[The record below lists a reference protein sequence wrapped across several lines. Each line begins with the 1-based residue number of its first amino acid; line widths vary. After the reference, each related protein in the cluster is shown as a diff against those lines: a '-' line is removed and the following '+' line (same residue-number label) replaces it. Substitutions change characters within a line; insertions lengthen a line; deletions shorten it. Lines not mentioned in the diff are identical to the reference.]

1 MNSQTLETLIAWVG
15 QHPVAAGLVIFLI
28 AFADAVVI
36 LGIFVPAIP
45 ILFAIGALIGLG
57 SLDGPYAIV
66 CAGLGAL
73 CGDGLSYLLGRTH
86 GDHLRRLWPFSRHPE
101 WLTQGEAMFRRHGLK
116 SILIARYVG
125 AVRPFVPA
133 IAGMLQM
140 PLRRYLPASVVASLS
155 WGAVFLIPGWVFG
168 ASVDL
173 FAAVAGRLAIV
184 LAILVALLGL
194 IGFTVYQAYK
204 VLAPRAMTFLSRIL
218 RWSVR
223 HPVLGRVASAL
234 IDPRRRESPSLLTM
248 AIFLIFA
255 GWAFFSVLLLAAGNE
270 EPTLLDLQVHHL
282 MFGLRTPLADHLMA
296 VLASLGDWQV
306 LLAAMLPALA
316 WLGWRQ
322 RWIAAAHWIAAF
334 GFGLILV
341 WVLDTLIQVP
351 RPPVAMAVA
360 GFDFPSAQVTM
371 ATIVY
376 GFFAVLIAREL
387 PGRNRAWPYAVA
399 AGLVTLVAFA
409 RLYLGA
415 HWLTDVL
422 GGIFLGMV
430 WIAVLGLAY
439 RRRAPRSFWM
449 RPLALLFYLGLGSFG
464 LWHGNRQAGATLAH
478 FAPPEVRLT
487 IPAQQWLQ
495 HDWANLPAHRN
506 DLLNKR
512 AWPLNL
518 QYAGDI
524 DTLRQA
530 LLALGWEAGPEP
542 RVETL
547 LASLDKAIT
556 PASLPVLPASHN
568 GHGDALLLS
577 HPGPRPGTRMV
588 LHLWFAPIAL
598 EPGDTPVWQGT
609 AAMLQFGR
617 ELSLFHVWRIQR
629 EDPAA
634 LDALVRDLPH
644 FAPQRV
650 QRSDAETEVLLL
662 RQPSG
667 GTLAPTVVEPASTA
681 N

>member
-334 GFGLILV
+334 GFGLVLV

-387 PGRNRAWPYAVA
+387 PGRRRAWPYAVA
-399 AGLVTLVAFA
+399 ALLVTTVAFA

-422 GGIFLGMV
+422 GGIFLGMA
-430 WIAVLGLAY
+430 WIAILGLAY

-464 LWHGNRQAGATLAH
+464 LWHGERVAADNLAR
-478 FAPPEVRLT
+478 FAPPQLRTVIGVE
-487 IPAQQWLQ
+487 QWLE
-495 HDWANLPAHRN
+495 HDWTLLPARRN

-512 AWPLNL
+512 AWPLNV
-518 QYAGDI
+518 QYAGAI
-524 DTLRQA
+524 DALRRQ
-530 LLALGWEAGPEP
+530 LLAAGWEPGPEP

-547 LASLDKAIT
+547 LASLDKAVT
-556 PASLPVLPASHN
+556 PETLPILPASHN

-577 HPGPRPGTRMV
+577 RPGPTPDSRLL
-588 LHLWFAPIAL
+588 LHLWFAPLAL
-598 EPGDTPVWQGT
+598 EPDATPIWQG
-609 AAMLQFGR
+609 AAVRLQFGQ
-617 ELSLFHVWRIQR
+617 ELSLFRLWRVQQ
-629 EDPAA
+629 DDSTA
-634 LDALVRDLPH
+634 LDALERALPEL
-644 FAPQRV
+644 APRRLQRPEH
-650 QRSDAETEVLLL
+650 AGEVLLL
-662 RQPSG
+662 RENGARLNPPMARS
-667 GTLAPTVVEPASTA
+667 AR
-681 N
+681 